1 MAVDT
6 YPVGF
11 YFELSFDGEDAAFQE
26 VSGISKETSL
36 EEVACGGE
44 NRFKYRLPTITTSKN
59 LILKR
64 ALVQR
69 NSKLINWCVYTL
81 DKGLA
86 FKINTKDVSVNLLNK
101 DGYVSSQ
108 WTFYGA
114 YPVKYAI
121 SDLKSD
127 ENKIV
132 LQTIELAYSYF
143 EIPNKYS

>member
-1 MAVDT
+1 MANDE

-11 YFELSFDGEDAAFQE
+11 YFELSFDEEDAAFQE
-26 VSGISKETSL
+26 VSGISKELNL
-36 EEVACGGE
+36 EEVAAGGE
-44 NRFKYRLPTITTSKN
+44 NRFKYRLPSVTTSKN
-59 LILKR
+59 LVLKR
-64 ALVQR
+64 ALVEKK
-69 NSKLINWCVYTL
+69 SKLINWCIFSL

-86 FKINTKDVSVNLLNK
+86 YKINTKDVSVNLLNK
-101 DGYVSSQ
+101 EGEVSSS
-108 WTFYGA
+108 WLFHDA

-143 EIPNKYS
+143 EIPNN